1 MRFTAG
7 TTSDGVTERLFTVG
21 GVPGVVWAPAGA
33 AESRPLVLLGH
44 GGGAHKT
51 APHIVA
57 RARRLTARGF
67 AVAAIDMPGW
77 GGRPFPAGCEPFNAE
92 IEELTAAGKPL
103 GDAFARRG
111 VLIAARAVPEWRATI
126 DALTELGWIGAGGT
140 GAPDAGIGYWGLSLG
155 SAIGVPL
162 VAAEPRIS
170 AAVLGL
176 MGHETLEGP
185 AAQITV
191 PVEFVLQWDDEIVPR
206 ESGLA
211 LFDAI
216 GSAEKT
222 LHANPGRHNDV
233 PTFEADSCERFLARH
248 LSAPQK
254 RLLGYSLRRP
264 ASSAASMGTCSS
276 SSLPAERNR

>member
-1 MRFTAG
+1 MRFSAE

-21 GVPGVVWAPAGA
+21 DVPGAVWASAGA
-33 AESRPLVLLGH
+33 AGPRPLVLLGH
-44 GGGAHKT
+44 GGAGHKT
-51 APHIVA
+51 APPIVA
-57 RARRLTARGF
+57 RARRYVTGSGY
-67 AVAAIDMPGW
+67 AVAAIDAPGW
-77 GGRPFPAGCEPFNAE
+77 SDRPVPAEYEPFNAE

-111 VLIAARAVPEWRATI
+111 VVAAKLAIPEWQATI
-126 DALTELGWIGAGGT
+126 DALTGLDWIGAGGRV
-140 GAPDAGIGYWGLSLG
+140 GYWGLSLG

-176 MGHETLEGP
+176 MGHETLGES

-222 LHANPGRHNDV
+222 LHANPGRHMDV
-233 PTFEADSCERFLARH
+233 PMFEVDSSERFFARH
-248 LSAPQK
+248 L
-254 RLLGYSLRRP
+254 
-264 ASSAASMGTCSS
+264 AA
-276 SSLPAERNR
+276 